1 MKNKLLIL
9 LLMVFFAGFFSGLN
23 AQNIDANNLSPV
35 LKSIVENV
43 KTECGLNPNQTI
55 KFTNDYVWF
64 LNENGKNTTVNAAN
78 QQKMNSETQKLL
90 VGAGVKFRGYLN
102 DGQFTKLTQMI
113 QAGKLDP
120 AKAGGTSVTATP
132 SVAAPS
138 PVAKVAPVNTVLLPS
153 SVKAQSNVTGL
164 FEQLAGY
171 INVTPAQVQNVKPIL
186 QGYDKSAIDIKT
198 KYAGNDGQIQSAI
211 GVLNNQTVP
220 KLKLYL
226 NDDQVGKLAV
236 AVAMQDNILSG
247 KNLSQEQKDFLQKL
261 RTQYNMND
269 VQLMAVVLVMVQGK
283 IRGDAINLL
292 AKSNPQAAAQEL
304 GKLLQDLD
312 GQLKASLNT
321 DQYAK
326 VKTDLEKLIKGQK
339 I

>member
-1 MKNKLLIL
+1 MKNKLFL
-9 LLMVFFAGFFSGLN
+9 LLLTVFSVGFFSGLN

-64 LNENGKNTTVNAAN
+64 LNENGKNTTVNAGN

-120 AKAGGTSVTATP
+120 AKASGAGVSTTPPVTAP
-132 SVAAPS
+132 APA
-138 PVAKVAPVNTVLLPS
+138 AKVASVNTVLPS

-164 FEQLAGY
+164 FEQLAAY
-171 INVTPAQVQNVKPIL
+171 INVTPAQQQGVKPIL
-186 QGYDKSAIDIKT
+186 QEYDKKAIAIKT
-198 KYAGNDGQIQSAI
+198 NNAGNDGQIQSAI

-220 KLKLYL
+220 KLKAYL

-321 DQYAK
+321 DQYTK

>member
-1 MKNKLLIL
+1 MRNKLFL
-9 LLMVFFAGFFSGLN
+9 LLLTIFSGSFFSGLD

-43 KTECGLNPNQTI
+43 KGECGLNPNQTI

-64 LNENGKNTTVNAAN
+64 LNENGKNTTVNAGN

-120 AKAGGTSVTATP
+120 AKAGGTTVSTTP
-132 SVAAPS
+132 
-138 PVAKVAPVNTVLLPS
+138 PVVNLNPAAKVVAPNTVLPS

-164 FEQLAGY
+164 FDQLAAY
-171 INVTPAQVQNVKPIL
+171 INVSPEQKAGVRPIL
-186 QGYDKSAIDIKT
+186 QSYDKGAVGIKT
-198 KYAGNDGQIQSAI
+198 KNAGNDAQIQSEM
-211 GVLNNQTVP
+211 GVLNNQTIP
-220 KLKLYL
+220 KLKAFL
-226 NDDQVGKLAV
+226 NDDQVGKLAI
-236 AVAMQDNILSG
+236 AVTMQENILSG
-247 KNLSQEQKDFLQKL
+247 KNLSQEQKDFIQKL

-269 VQLMAVVLVMVQGK
+269 VQLMAVILVMVQGK

-312 GQLKASLNT
+312 GQLKTALNA
-321 DQYAK
+321 DQYTK
-326 VKTDLEKLIKGQK
+326 VKSDIEKLIRGQK